1 MNDDDVDL
9 DDGMNDAVM
18 IEDDDEDEEEEQED
32 AGEDEQ
38 RRIIIDEVVNDIRN
52 VNIVDGR
59 QQGQRQPGGGNA
71 RDAAAGD
78 EGNGNDNAAAAAA
91 AAAGNNDHPAVGW
104 ENRIPDVLL
113 DHPAVIAF
121 LASNA
126 SFLVTDPNL
135 PGNPIIYASE
145 VSYFVCEATCMYTVG
160 GVLCCLIV

>member
-9 DDGMNDAVM
+9 VDGMNDAIM
-18 IEDDDEDEEEEQED
+18 IEDDEDEED

-38 RRIIIDEVVNDIRN
+38 RRMIIDEVVNDIRN

-59 QQGQRQPGGGNA
+59 QQGQMQPAGAGGDA

-78 EGNGNDNAAAAAA
+78 EVNAAAVAAAA
-91 AAAGNNDHPAVGW
+91 AAAGNNDPPAAGW
-104 ENRIPDVLL
+104 QNRIPDVLQ

-145 VSYFVCEATCMYTVG
+145 VS
-160 GVLCCLIV
+160 